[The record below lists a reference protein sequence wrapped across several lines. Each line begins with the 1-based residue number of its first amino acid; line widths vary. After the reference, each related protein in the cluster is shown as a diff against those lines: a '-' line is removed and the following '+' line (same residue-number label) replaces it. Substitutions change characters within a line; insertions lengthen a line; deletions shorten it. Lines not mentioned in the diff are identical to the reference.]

1 MVRCPDG
8 HFFDT
13 AKHAACPWCAK
24 ALQAERAAAVPP
36 AVFSLSGETRH
47 VPPPPTITTETL
59 IETLFAPPAAPPEVS
74 ARPSAVPPPLETT
87 DLLPIPGASEPPVAE
102 PEPEKQPG
110 ATKRLVAPDAVVDP
124 VVGWLVCI
132 AGADK
137 GRDWRLHSERNFIGR
152 SPSMDV
158 SIAGDESISRDRHA
172 ILSFDPKRSEF
183 WLQPGDAT
191 GLVYLHGEAIYLP
204 HQLRER
210 DTIEIG
216 ATTLVFLPFVSAGFQ
231 W

>member
-13 AKHAACPWCAK
+13 AKHASCPWCAK

-36 AVFSLSGETRH
+36 VVFSLSGETRQ
-47 VPPPPTITTETL
+47 VPPPPTTESL
-59 IETLFAPPAAPPEVS
+59 IETLFAPPAAPPEVP
-74 ARPSAVPPPLETT
+74 ARISAVPSPLETT
-87 DLLPIPGASEPPVAE
+87 DILPVPGAAAAAAAPA
-102 PEPEKQPG
+102 PEPDNRPG

-152 SPSMDV
+152 GPSMDV
-158 SIAGDESISRDRHA
+158 SIGGDESISRDKHA

-183 WLQPGDAT
+183 WLQPGDST
-191 GLVYLHGEAIYLP
+191 GLVYLNGEAIYLP

-210 DTIEIG
+210 GTIEIG
-216 ATTLVFLPFVSAGFQ
+216 STTLVFLPFVSTGFQ